1 MPSLSKGD
9 TRESLPNDINDN
21 DKINYPTKLKNIANI
36 DIARDNFRFI
46 VSPERERGKNAI
58 FLLSSFYM
66 FYQKNMKKFSPL
78 FMYLISI

>member
-36 DIARDNFRFI
+36 DIARDNFRLI
-46 VSPERERGKNAI
+46 VSPERER
-58 FLLSSFYM
+58 
-66 FYQKNMKKFSPL
+66 
-78 FMYLISI
+78 